1 MHTTPI
7 FQPVHTIF
15 KRRPA
20 IRSVTQRAVMS
31 MLVLAGLA
39 ASRPAAAQEFPNR
52 EIVLVCAFP
61 AGSGADIIVRYFAE
75 KLRPITGR
83 TLIVQN
89 RPGAGGNMATEF
101 MLRAKPDGHT
111 IFVHAG
117 NTVAS
122 NQHLI
127 KNNPINALKQV
138 QIAATINRQGFFM
151 TVHANSPYR
160 DLKSLTEAMRAKGDK
175 ASYAVSANS
184 GIIMGALYKQLA
196 GLKSVEVRYKRGIE
210 AIKEMESGVIDYALH
225 DPQVAMQEATK
236 GTIRLLAAATGERL
250 KSASQIPSMT
260 ELGYPMDL
268 QGWFAAMVPM
278 ETPRA
283 TVLTI
288 NGWFNKVLATPETND
303 FLTKFGG
310 EPWISTPEEG
320 QARLIKDVRDWGPY
334 VEAAG
339 LKPL

>member
-1 MHTTPI
+1 MAGIQNHT
-7 FQPVHTIF
+7 V
-15 KRRPA
+15 
-20 IRSVTQRAVMS
+20 RSIVALTGL
-31 MLVLAGLA
+31 LVFGLA
-39 ASRPAAAQEFPNR
+39 ASRPATAQEFPNR

-61 AGSGADIIVRYFAE
+61 AGSGADIVVRFFAE
-75 KLRPITGR
+75 KLRPLTGR
-83 TLIVQN
+83 TIIVQN

-127 KNNPINALKQV
+127 RNNPIDALKQV

-151 TVHANSPYR
+151 TVHANSPHR

-184 GIIMGALYKQLA
+184 GIIMGALYKQMA

-250 KSASQIPSMT
+250 KSVPDVPSMA

-268 QGWFAAMVPM
+268 QGWFAAMVPA

-283 TVLTI
+283 SVTII
-288 NGWFNKVLATPETND
+288 NGWFNKVLATPEAKD
-303 FLTKFGG
+303 FLNKFGG

-334 VEAAG
+334 VQAAG